1 MDLAMS
7 ARVGET
13 QSVAR
18 VRGELDLG
26 TAGLLSDQLSLL
38 LGAGSPRLVVDVG
51 GVSFLDCAGLRV
63 LLRARTA
70 CVARGGWLRLTAV
83 PPSVRC
89 VLKLTGTQELAAPLR
104 LASRPSL
111 N

>member
-1 MDLAMS
+1 MDLGVS

-26 TAGLLSDQLSLL
+26 TAARLGDQLSML

-51 GVSFLDCAGLRV
+51 GVSFLDCAGLRA
-63 LLRARTA
+63 LLCAHSA
-70 CVARGGWLRLTAV
+70 CVARGGWLRLIDV
-83 PPSVRC
+83 PPSVRW
-89 VLKLTGTQELAAPLR
+89 VLRTTRTHALPAPV
-104 LASRPSL
+104 RP
-111 N
+111 